1 MNSHVFL
8 CMRNE
13 RDEPSFNMFV
23 CLCLAAFLGDELA
36 EELVHV
42 HEVFLLF
49 VRVTG
54 ELYSLLKDLPN
65 QLQSLLKTA
74 D

>member
-1 MNSHVFL
+1 
-8 CMRNE
+8 MRNE
-13 RDEPSFNMFV
+13 GDEPSFNLFV
-23 CLCLAAFLGDELA
+23 CLRLAGFLGDELA

-54 ELYSLLKDLPN
+54 ELYSLLKDLAN